1 VFRAYDSRRDRLVAV
16 KVFRVDVTPEQS
28 ATLVRALRTLIA
40 RDITHPA
47 IAAPIA
53 AGLDAYAAYLAT
65 EYAVGASL
73 DATAHNVRMPLEE
86 VVPIITAVAGA
97 IDRNRE
103 QGVRHGLLHPRDI
116 IMSADGPR
124 VTGFGI
130 AEALSSIGIALPVR
144 RPYAAPDG
152 PSDVYSLAAIACEL
166 LSGRPMSPGGW
177 DELSAENGR
186 ELRDAFAAA
195 LSNDPKARPSR
206 AGEFAA
212 TLREAAGS
220 PPARNVGEAGPQPE
234 LDTAVLGRFAEPG
247 AATDAAMDAAAD
259 LRMDFVDPPVEH
271 YVPEPPSAKLFQTEE
286 AAAGKGR
293 GLKLAAVLLVVA
305 VSIGAWFTLKSRA
318 SRQAA
323 ADGAPARPPVTST
336 TVDLPAPP
344 AVPPAT
350 PNPNGSTVPS
360 GPLPAPELSRPASG
374 AVPVPVRPA
383 VERGRLLVR
392 STPADATVSIN
403 GETRGRTPLTVRDL
417 PLGSYTIHV
426 TRDGFAAEDRRLRL
440 TAKSPSASLVIPLKQ
455 ASPNRA
461 DERGSTG
468 TILVQSRPAGA
479 QVFVNDRLIG
489 STPLAIPE
497 LPAGPTAVR
506 IEMDGYQPWVTTVGV
521 KAGERVVVTAS
532 LDRR

>member
-28 ATLVRALRTLIA
+28 ATLVRALRKLIA
-40 RDITHPA
+40 RGSTLPA

-53 AGLDAYAAYLAT
+53 AGLDAYAAYLAM
-65 EYAVGASL
+65 EYAVGESL
-73 DATAHNVRMPLEE
+73 DATARNARMPLEE
-86 VVPIITAVAGA
+86 VVPIIDAVAGA
-97 IDRNRE
+97 IDRSGE

-124 VTGFGI
+124 VTGFGVG
-130 AEALSSIGIALPVR
+130 EALSSIGIPLPVR

-177 DELSAENGR
+177 DELSAEAGP

-195 LSNDPKARPSR
+195 LSTDPRARPSR

-212 TLREAAGS
+212 KLREAAGL
-220 PPARNVGEAGPQPE
+220 PPAPSVGEAGAEPVFDPE
-234 LDTAVLGRFAEPG
+234 VIDRFAEPG
-247 AATDAAMDAAAD
+247 AATDLQAPTD
-259 LRMDFVDPPVEH
+259 LQMEFVAPAVDNDE
-271 YVPEPPSAKLFQTEE
+271 PEALSAELFHPAE
-286 AAAGKGR
+286 AEAGSGR
-293 GLKLAAVLLVVA
+293 GLKLAAALLVVA
-305 VSIGAWFTLKSRA
+305 VCFAAGFALKSRV

-323 ADGAPARPPVTST
+323 AQSAPARPPVTST
-336 TVDLPAPP
+336 TVDLPAPL
-344 AVPPAT
+344 AIPPTT
-350 PNPNGSTVPS
+350 PNANGSTVPS
-360 GPLPAPELSRPASG
+360 GPLPAPGPSRPASAG
-374 AVPVPVRPA
+374 APAPVRPL

-392 STPADATVSIN
+392 STPAAATVSIN
-403 GETRGRTPLTVRDL
+403 GEMRGSTPLVVRDL
-417 PLGSYTIHV
+417 PLGSYTIHL

-440 TAKSPSASLVIPLKQ
+440 TAKSPSASLVVELKQ
-455 ASPNRA
+455 ASPDRA

-468 TILVQSRPAGA
+468 TIAVESRPAGA
-479 QVFVNDRLIG
+479 HVFVNDQPIG

-497 LPAGPTAVR
+497 LPAGPTSVR
-506 IEMDGYQPWVTTVGV
+506 IEMDGYQRWATTVRV

-532 LDRR
+532 LDRK